1 MSATNPV
8 TLLRVM
14 PWDLVGVDAA
24 CFSAGACDGAECE
37 PLGTDGCAPPAAGE
51 ESCGWAAESRGAPAG
66 GGAIGTASA
75 AAGGAAGTGA
85 EPPDEAEP
93 GGPGAAG
100 AALPPEPAPGPGGV
114 PADGPTGGT
123 TGAAP
128 ECVVVE
134 LDSTLVVE
142 SSLPDE
148 PVLGVTEPVC
158 DGPVVWDGPVVVSDG
173 SAVTEGSTVELVGVS
188 VLVGCVGTGVP
199 VW

>member
-24 CFSAGACDGAECE
+24 CFSADACDGAECE

-66 GGAIGTASA
+66 GGAMGTASA

-85 EPPDEAEP
+85 EPPGEAEP

-114 PADGPTGGT
+114 PADGPTG
-123 TGAAP
+123 AAP

-142 SSLPDE
+142 SSLLVE
-148 PVLGVTEPVC
+148 PVLGATEPVS
-158 DGPVVWDGPVVVSDG
+158 DGSVVSDG
-173 SAVTEGSTVELVGVS
+173 SAVVLVGVS

-199 VW
+199 VWW